1 MLAEYAGEYEHPG
14 YGRIDI
20 DTKDDTLNWRYRGL
34 GGPLVH
40 RHYDVF
46 EVPEMPDVL
55 APDLLAISFS
65 YDRDGN
71 IDRLSAPLEPMV
83 SDIVFRRVPDGEVL
97 DTAFRAACAG
107 TYRSGA
113 QLHVVAVDAEGQ
125 LTLSPSDQPTYRL
138 APHQGRT
145 FAIVALDGF
154 LVEFQRGETDIVEAI
169 IFHQPNGT
177 FRAQRITNG

>member
-1 MLAEYAGEYEHPG
+1 
-14 YGRIDI
+14 
-20 DTKDDTLNWRYRGL
+20 
-34 GGPLVH
+34 
-40 RHYDVF
+40 
-46 EVPEMPDVL
+46 
-55 APDLLAISFS
+55 
-65 YDRDGN
+65 
-71 IDRLSAPLEPMV
+71 MV

-113 QLHVVAVDAEGQ
+113 QLHVVAVDAEGK